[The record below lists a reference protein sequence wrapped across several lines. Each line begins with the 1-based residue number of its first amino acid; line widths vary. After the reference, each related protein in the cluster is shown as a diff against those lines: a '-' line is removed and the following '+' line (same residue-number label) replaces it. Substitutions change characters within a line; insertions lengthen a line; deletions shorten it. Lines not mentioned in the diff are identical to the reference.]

1 VQFATT
7 DHGKKGASFLSVE
20 PRPPHLRADKGED
33 NDTMTDSKLDAL
45 RAALVAEA
53 AAPKD
58 SRARA
63 DSKTAKLRALLPT
76 IAALRARRPPT
87 TFSRIAELCAEHGL
101 DVSADLI
108 ARVVGEGKKKAT
120 TTRKPTVPP
129 KSVATPSRQA
139 ARTGADNAPQ
149 PDKTP
154 PATGER
160 RSVRPGSTESHFV
173 KMEEDL

>member
-1 VQFATT
+1 
-7 DHGKKGASFLSVE
+7 
-20 PRPPHLRADKGED
+20 
-33 NDTMTDSKLDAL
+33 MTDSKLDAL

-53 AAPKD
+53 TTPKE

-76 IAALRARRPPT
+76 ITALRARRPPT

-108 ARVVGEGKKKAT
+108 ARVVSDGKKKGT
-120 TTRKPTVPP
+120 TTRKPTIPP
-129 KSVATPSRQA
+129 KSATTTPRQTA
-139 ARTGADNAPQ
+139 RRASRTGADNAPQ

-160 RSVRPGSTESHFV
+160 RTVRPASTESHFV